1 MQNNIEKIPSE
12 VYNPD
17 IKCAPVEEI
26 SREEHIETVEK

>member
-12 VYNPD
+12 VNNPD

-26 SREEHIETVEK
+26 SLEEDSKTIKK